1 MRVILLKDHRH
12 LGRRGEE
19 VDVKPG
25 FGRNFLLPQ
34 GLALLSSDANR
45 KYFDEQRDKIEAEHA
60 RERDQ
65 AQAIADKLEG
75 LRLEIAKKAGE
86 TETLYGSVTATEVA
100 ERLEEKI
107 GIEVDRRRIDLE
119 GGIKTLGEHE
129 VRILLHS
136 EVTAVVTVVVVPEE

>member
-1 MRVILLKDHRH
+1 MKIILLKDHRH

-25 FGRNFLLPQ
+25 YGRNFLLPH
-34 GLALLSSDANR
+34 GLALVASDANR
-45 KYFDEQRDKIEAEHA
+45 RYFEEQREKIEAVHVE
-60 RERDQ
+60 ERDA
-65 AQAIADKLEG
+65 AQEVAEKLAG

-100 ERLEEKI
+100 DALEAK

-136 EVTAVVTVVVVPEE
+136 EVTAEITVVVVPEE

>member
-1 MRVILLKDHRH
+1 MKIILLKDHRH

-25 FGRNFLLPQ
+25 YGRNFLLPH
-34 GLALLSSDANR
+34 GLALVASDANR
-45 KYFDEQRDKIEAEHA
+45 RYFEEQREKIEAQHVE
-60 RERDQ
+60 ERDE
-65 AQAIADKLEG
+65 AQAIADKLAG

-100 ERLEEKI
+100 DALEAK

-136 EVTAVVTVVVVPEE
+136 EVTAEITVVVVPEE

>member
-12 LGRRGEE
+12 LGRRGDE

-25 FGRNFLLPQ
+25 YGRNYLLPR

-45 KYFDEQRDKIEAEHA
+45 KHFEAMRAKIEAQHIQE
-60 RERDQ
+60 REE
-65 AQAIADKLEG
+65 AQAVADKLSG
-75 LRLEIAKKAGE
+75 LRLEIPKKAGE
-86 TETLYGSVTATEVA
+86 TGTLFGSVTASEIA
-100 ERLEEKI
+100 DELDKK

-119 GGIKTLGEHE
+119 GGIKTIGDHE

-136 EVTAVVTVVVVPEE
+136 EVTVEIMVTVLPEE

>member
-12 LGRRGEE
+12 LGRRGDE

-25 FGRNFLLPQ
+25 YGRNYLLPR

-45 KYFDEQRDKIEAEHA
+45 KHFDAMRAKIEAQHIQE
-60 RERDQ
+60 REE
-65 AQAIADKLEG
+65 AQAVADKLSG
-75 LRLEIAKKAGE
+75 LRLEIPKKAGE
-86 TETLYGSVTATEVA
+86 TGTLFGSVTASEIA
-100 ERLEEKI
+100 DELDKK

-119 GGIKTLGEHE
+119 GGIKTIGDHE

-136 EVTAVVTVVVVPEE
+136 EVTVEIMVTVLPEE

>member
-1 MRVILLKDHRH
+1 MKIILLKDHRH

-25 FGRNFLLPQ
+25 YGRNFLLPQ
-34 GLALLSSDANR
+34 GLALVASDANR
-45 KYFDEQRDKIEAEHA
+45 RYFEEQREKIEAIHVE
-60 RERDQ
+60 ERDE
-65 AQAIADKLEG
+65 AQEIADKLAG
-75 LRLEIAKKAGE
+75 MRLEIAKKAGE

-100 ERLEEKI
+100 EALEAQ

-136 EVTAVVTVVVVPEE
+136 EVTAEITVVVVPEE

>member
-1 MRVILLKDHRH
+1 MKIILLKDHRH

-25 FGRNFLLPQ
+25 YGRNFLLPH
-34 GLALLSSDANR
+34 GLALVASDANR
-45 KYFDEQRDKIEAEHA
+45 RYFEEQREKIEAQHVE
-60 RERDQ
+60 ERDE
-65 AQAIADKLEG
+65 AQAIADKLAG

-100 ERLEEKI
+100 DALEAQ

-136 EVTAVVTVVVVPEE
+136 EVTAEITVVVVPEE

>member
-1 MRVILLKDHRH
+1 MKIILLKDHRH

-25 FGRNFLLPQ
+25 YGRNFLLPH
-34 GLALLSSDANR
+34 GLALVASDANR
-45 KYFDEQRDKIEAEHA
+45 RYFEEQREKIEAIHVE
-60 RERDQ
+60 ERDA
-65 AQAIADKLEG
+65 AQEVAEKLAG

-100 ERLEEKI
+100 DALEAE

-136 EVTAVVTVVVVPEE
+136 EVTAEITVVVVPEE

>member
-1 MRVILLKDHRH
+1 MKIILLKDHRH
-12 LGRRGEE
+12 LGQRGQE

-25 FGRNFLLPQ
+25 YGRNFLLPH
-34 GLALLSSDANR
+34 GLAMLANDANR
-45 KYFDEQRDKIEAEHA
+45 RYFDEQREKIEAVHVK
-60 RERDQ
+60 ERDE
-65 AQAIADKLEG
+65 AQEIADKLAG

-100 ERLEEKI
+100 DALEAQ

-136 EVTAVVTVVVVPEE
+136 EVTAEITVVVVPEE

>member
-12 LGRRGEE
+12 LGQRGDE

-25 FGRNFLLPQ
+25 YGRNFLLPQ
-34 GLALLSSDANR
+34 GLALISTDANR
-45 KYFDEQRDKIEAEHA
+45 KYFQEMRQKIEAQHI

-65 AQAIADKLEG
+65 AQAVADQLDG
-75 LRLEIAKKAGE
+75 LRLEVAKRAGE
-86 TETLYGSVTATEVA
+86 TGTLFGSVTATDVA
-100 ERLEEKI
+100 DELEKK

-119 GGIKTLGEHE
+119 GGIKTIGDHE

-136 EVTAVVTVVVVPEE
+136 EVTSAITVTVVPEE